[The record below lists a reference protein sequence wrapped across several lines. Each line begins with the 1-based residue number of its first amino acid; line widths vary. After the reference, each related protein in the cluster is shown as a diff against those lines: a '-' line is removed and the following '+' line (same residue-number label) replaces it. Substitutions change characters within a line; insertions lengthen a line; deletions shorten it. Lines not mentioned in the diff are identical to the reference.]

1 MNQSTIQSINH
12 LLNQWDE
19 EGKKEVMNQEL
30 NERINDS
37 IIILKENHFKETKKK
52 EKEGMIRNEQ
62 MNESLK
68 EK

>member
-19 EGKKEVMNQEL
+19 EGKKEVMNQEI
-30 NERINDS
+30 NERMNDS
-37 IIILKENHFKETKKK
+37 IIILKENQFKETKKK
-52 EKEGMIRNEQ
+52 EQGGMIRNEQ